1 MKKAY
6 QISAYDVESMEL
18 VFAETPGKAKA
29 IAIDYNYDLADEG
42 YVNLTAT
49 RKKKFDQYLPLTV
62 NDRFDWSNQEHQK
75 ILKEHGWH
83 EID

>member
-6 QISAYDVESMEL
+6 QISAYDVESVEL
-18 VFAETPGKAKA
+18 IFAESPSKAKA

-49 RKKKFDQYLPLTV
+49 RKKSSTNIYLLQLMIDLIGATK
-62 NDRFDWSNQEHQK
+62 NIKRF
-75 ILKEHGWH
+75 
-83 EID
+83 